1 MPAVLVD
8 TNVLI
13 YAHDSRELA
22 KQARATRVLKGLR
35 AANTYLSVQALSE
48 FFSITTTG
56 ATPMLTVAEAAREVE
71 LFVQGWPVLPVT
83 PAVVLEATRGVR
95 ILKLAYWDALFWA
108 TARLNQVSVIFSED
122 FSSGSVLEGVRFVNP
137 FSEDFALEAWM

>member
-22 KQARATRVLKGLR
+22 KQARAARVLTDLP
-35 AANTYLSVQALSE
+35 AANTYISVQALSE
-48 FFSITTTG
+48 FFSITTKG

-71 LFVQGWPVLPVT
+71 LFFQGWPVLPVT

-95 ILKLAYWDALFWA
+95 ILKLAYGDALLWA
-108 TARLNQVSVIFSED
+108 TARLNQVPVIFSED

-137 FSEDFALEAWM
+137 FSEDFVLEAWV